1 MQVTNELRLKVA
13 AQLLSALLIED
24 RMAWMKDVDFG
35 NSNKELIGSAVIMAD
50 QLIAKIQETGK

>member
-1 MQVTNELRLKVA
+1 MQVTNELRLNVA

-24 RMAWMKDVDFG
+24 RMAWMKEDFG